1 MVRTRTFAYFT
12 EDHHGDGRLALMGKA
27 PLGEQA
33 ALIAS
38 DPDRYFVPPYLGH
51 RGWVGIW
58 LDLPGVDWEEV
69 GEFLVEAYR
78 LSAPRRLQQQLGDS

>member
-1 MVRTRTFAYFT
+1 
-12 EDHHGDGRLALMGKA
+12 
-27 PLGEQA
+27 
-33 ALIAS
+33 
-38 DPDRYFVPPYLGH
+38 VPPYLGH